1 MTYGLCGD
9 WCCGLLVFC
18 LYVDLPANVH
28 LISYY
33 SAPGDRLGIFV
44 IFLSS

>member
-1 MTYGLCGD
+1 MTYGPCGD

-18 LYVDLPANVH
+18 LYVDL
-28 LISYY
+28 L
-33 SAPGDRLGIFV
+33 APGDRLGIFV